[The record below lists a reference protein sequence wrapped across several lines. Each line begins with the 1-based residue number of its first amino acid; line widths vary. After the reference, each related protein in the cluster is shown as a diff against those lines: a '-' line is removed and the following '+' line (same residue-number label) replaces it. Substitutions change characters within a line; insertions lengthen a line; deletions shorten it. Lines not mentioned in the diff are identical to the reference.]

1 MQGNGFKILLTAFFL
16 LVTGVYL
23 WPSVQSLYYNRRM
36 ADMEEEAR
44 RDFEQENFARLRE
57 VNEKALKLGLDLL
70 GGMHVTL
77 EVRVEALLRELARDT
92 DEQFEEVLAVASER
106 AAREGVSVI
115 DAFVEEFE
123 LRDPDARLSRYF
135 RNDDEGITRRSTN
148 VEVASYLRGESGGAV
163 SRAIEI
169 IRDRVDRYGVTEPS
183 IQKQGSRRV
192 IVEMPGIDDPERIRK
207 LLKGT
212 ARLEFRL
219 MADPQDV
226 VRSVQRIIEH
236 YEEDTADTADVD
248 AAAADTSL
256 DISSLLEEEAS
267 AGNRLLEVM
276 QPIGQGVIYGAVSES
291 DTAAVNALL
300 KPQVILDMLPQNIQ
314 LMYTA
319 SPEGISED
327 GQEIYYLLGVRS
339 DIEMTGEVIEDAR
352 VDFNQMTNAPEV
364 TMVMNS
370 EGART
375 WARLTGANVGKQV
388 AIVLDGVVYS
398 YPVVSERIT
407 GGRSQIS
414 GLASQEEAQDIVTIL
429 KSGAL
434 PAPVEIVEER
444 TVGPSLGRASIR
456 AGFMSVMIG
465 LLIVALF
472 MIAYYRTG
480 GLVADLALVLN
491 IIFILG
497 ILAGFSAT
505 LTLPGIA
512 GIVLTIG
519 MAVDANVL
527 IFERI
532 REEQSTGKTLKAA
545 IDGGYAKALSAII
558 DANITTFFVGAI
570 LYSFGVG
577 PIQGFA
583 VTLMAGI
590 LASMF
595 SAIVFTRIIFDYMV
609 NERRL
614 AVNYG

>member
-1 MQGNGFKILLTAFFL
+1 MQGNGFKVFLIVFFL
-16 LVTGVYL
+16 LLTGFYL
-23 WPSVQSLYYNRRM
+23 WPSVQSLYYNGRM
-36 ADMEEEAR
+36 NDMDEEAR
-44 RDFEQENFARLRE
+44 QQFRQENFAKLRE
-57 VNEKALKLGLDLL
+57 LEEKSLKLGLDLL

-77 EVRVEALLRELARDT
+77 EVRVEALVRELARET
-92 DEQFEEVLAVASER
+92 DETFEEVMVVADRRS
-106 AAREGVSVI
+106 ATEGIPFI
-115 DAFVEEFE
+115 DAFVDEFE
-123 LRDPDARLSRYF
+123 ARDPDARLSRYF
-135 RNDDEGITRRSTN
+135 RNDDEGVTRRSTN
-148 VEVASYLRGESGGAV
+148 VEVANYLRGESNSAV

-192 IVEMPGIDDPERIRK
+192 IVEMPGVDDPERVRK

-219 MADPQDV
+219 MTDPDDV
-226 VRSVQRIIEH
+226 RRSVQALIQQF
-236 YEEDTADTADVD
+236 EEEVTDTADV
-248 AAAADTSL
+248 APADTSL
-256 DISSLLEEEAS
+256 DIAELLEEDAT
-267 AGNRLLEVM
+267 AGNKLLEVM
-276 QPIGQGVIYGAVSES
+276 NPIGQGVVFGAVSER

-300 KPQVILDMLPQNIQ
+300 AQTEARTLLPPGTE
-314 LMYTA
+314 LMYTS
-319 SPEGISED
+319 SPVSAEAGT
-327 GQEIYYLLGVRS
+327 EIYYLLGVR
-339 DIEMTGEVIEDAR
+339 DVVEMTGEVIEDAR
-352 VDFNQMTNAPEV
+352 VDFDPITNAPEV
-364 TMVMNS
+364 TMTMNS

-398 YPVVSERIT
+398 YPVVNERIT
-407 GGRSQIS
+407 GGRSNIS
-414 GLASQEEAQDIVTIL
+414 GLDSQAEAEDIVTIL

-456 AGFMSVMIG
+456 AGFMSVMVG
-465 LLIVALF
+465 LVIVALF
-472 MIAYYRTG
+472 MIVYYRTG
-480 GLVADLALVLN
+480 GVIADLALIIN

-497 ILAGFSAT
+497 ILAGFQAT

-532 REEQSTGKTLKAA
+532 REEQSAGKTVRAA
-545 IDGGYAKALSAII
+545 IDGGYSKALSAIF

-595 SAIVFTRIIFDYMV
+595 SAIVFTRVICDYLV
-609 NERRL
+609 EGRRMT
-614 AVNYG
+614 VSYG

>member
-1 MQGNGFKILLTAFFL
+1 MQGNGFKVFLIVFFL
-16 LVTGVYL
+16 LLTGFYL
-23 WPSVQSLYYNRRM
+23 WPSVQSLYYNGRM
-36 ADMEEEAR
+36 KDMDDEAR
-44 RDFEQENFARLRE
+44 EQFAQEHFAQLRE
-57 VNEKALKLGLDLL
+57 LDEKSLKLGLDLL

-77 EVRVEALLRELARDT
+77 EVRVEALVRELARETDDT
-92 DEQFEEVLAVASER
+92 FDEVMAVAGRR
-106 AAREGVSVI
+106 ADTEGISFI

-123 LRDPDARLSRYF
+123 SRDPDARLSRYF
-135 RNDDEGITRRSTN
+135 RNDDEGVTRRSTN
-148 VEVASYLRGESGGAV
+148 LEVASYLRSESNSAV

-192 IVEMPGIDDPERIRK
+192 IVEMPGVDDPERIRK

-219 MADPQDV
+219 MTDPDEV
-226 VRSVQRIIEH
+226 RRSVQALIQNF
-236 YEEDTADTADVD
+236 EEEIADTSDV
-248 AAAADTSL
+248 AVADTSL
-256 DISSLLEEEAS
+256 DIAELLEEDAP
-267 AGNRLLEVM
+267 AGNKLLEIM
-276 QPIGQGVIYGAVSES
+276 QPVGQGVVFGAVSERDS
-291 DTAAVNALL
+291 AAVNALL
-300 KPQVILDMLPQNIQ
+300 AQPEASVLLPSGTQ
-314 LMYTA
+314 LMYTS
-319 SPEGISED
+319 SPVSTEG
-327 GQEIYYLLGVRS
+327 GNEIYYLLGVR
-339 DIEMTGEVIEDAR
+339 DVIEMTGEVIEDAR
-352 VDFNQMTNAPEV
+352 VDFDPVTNAPEV
-364 TMVMNS
+364 TMTMNS

-398 YPVVSERIT
+398 YPVVNERIT
-407 GGRSQIS
+407 GGRSNIS
-414 GLASQEEAQDIVTIL
+414 GLDSQAEAEDIVTIL

-456 AGFMSVMIG
+456 AGFMSVMVG
-465 LLIVALF
+465 LVIVALF
-472 MIAYYRTG
+472 MIVYYRTG
-480 GLVADLALVLN
+480 GVIADLALIIN

-497 ILAGFSAT
+497 ILAGFQAT

-532 REEQSTGKTLKAA
+532 REEQSTGKTLRAA
-545 IDGGYAKALSAII
+545 IDGGYAKALSAIF

-595 SAIVFTRIIFDYMV
+595 SAIVFTRVICDYLV
-609 NERRL
+609 EGRRMT
-614 AVNYG
+614 VSYG

>member
-1 MQGNGFKILLTAFFL
+1 MQGNGFKVFLIVFFL
-16 LVTGVYL
+16 LLTGFYL
-23 WPSVQSLYYNRRM
+23 WPSVQSLYYNGRM
-36 ADMEEEAR
+36 NDMDEDAR
-44 RDFEQENFARLRE
+44 QQFRQENFAKLRE
-57 VNEKALKLGLDLL
+57 LEEKSLKLGLDLL

-77 EVRVEALLRELARDT
+77 EVRVEALVRELARET
-92 DEQFEEVLAVASER
+92 DETFEEVMVVADRRS
-106 AAREGVSVI
+106 ATEGIPFI
-115 DAFVEEFE
+115 DAFVDEFE
-123 LRDPDARLSRYF
+123 ARDPDARLSRYF
-135 RNDDEGITRRSTN
+135 RNDDEGVTRRSTN
-148 VEVASYLRGESGGAV
+148 VEVANYLRGESNSAV

-192 IVEMPGIDDPERIRK
+192 IVEMPGVDDPERVRK

-219 MADPQDV
+219 MTDPDDV
-226 VRSVQRIIEH
+226 RRSVQALIQQF
-236 YEEDTADTADVD
+236 EEEVTDTADV
-248 AAAADTSL
+248 APADTSL
-256 DISSLLEEEAS
+256 DIAELLEEDAT
-267 AGNRLLEVM
+267 AGNKLLEVM
-276 QPIGQGVIYGAVSES
+276 NPIGQGVVFGAVSER

-300 KPQVILDMLPQNIQ
+300 AQTEARTLLPPGTE
-314 LMYTA
+314 LMYTS
-319 SPEGISED
+319 SPVSAEAGT
-327 GQEIYYLLGVRS
+327 EIYYLLGVR
-339 DIEMTGEVIEDAR
+339 DVVEMTGEVIEDAR
-352 VDFNQMTNAPEV
+352 VDFDPITNAPEV
-364 TMVMNS
+364 TMTMNS

-398 YPVVSERIT
+398 YPVVNERIT
-407 GGRSQIS
+407 GGRSNIS
-414 GLASQEEAQDIVTIL
+414 GLDSQAEAEDIVTIL

-456 AGFMSVMIG
+456 AGFMSVMVG
-465 LLIVALF
+465 LVIVALF
-472 MIAYYRTG
+472 MIVYYRTG
-480 GLVADLALVLN
+480 GVIADLALIIN

-497 ILAGFSAT
+497 ILAGFQAT

-532 REEQSTGKTLKAA
+532 REEQSAGKTVRAA
-545 IDGGYAKALSAII
+545 IDGGYSKALSAIF

-595 SAIVFTRIIFDYMV
+595 SAIVFTRVICDYLV
-609 NERRL
+609 EGRRMT
-614 AVNYG
+614 VSYG

>member
-1 MQGNGFKILLTAFFL
+1 MQGNGFKIFLIVFFL
-16 LVTGVYL
+16 LLTGFYL
-23 WPSVQSLYYNRRM
+23 WPSVQSLYYNGRM
-36 ADMEEEAR
+36 NDMDEDAR
-44 RDFEQENFARLRE
+44 QQFRQENFAKLRE
-57 VNEKALKLGLDLL
+57 LEEKSLKLGLDLL

-77 EVRVEALLRELARDT
+77 EVRVEALVRELARET
-92 DEQFEEVLAVASER
+92 DETFEEVMVVADRRS
-106 AAREGVSVI
+106 ATEGIPFI
-115 DAFVEEFE
+115 DAFVDEFE
-123 LRDPDARLSRYF
+123 ARDPDARLSRYF
-135 RNDDEGITRRSTN
+135 RNDDEGVTRRSTN
-148 VEVASYLRGESGGAV
+148 VEVANYLRGESNSAV

-192 IVEMPGIDDPERIRK
+192 IVEMPGVDDPERVRK

-219 MADPQDV
+219 MTDPDDV
-226 VRSVQRIIEH
+226 RRSVQALIQQF
-236 YEEDTADTADVD
+236 EEEVTDTADV
-248 AAAADTSL
+248 APADTSL
-256 DISSLLEEEAS
+256 DIAELLEEDAT
-267 AGNRLLEVM
+267 AGNKLLEVM
-276 QPIGQGVIYGAVSES
+276 NPIGQGVVFGAVSER

-300 KPQVILDMLPQNIQ
+300 AQTEARTLLPPGTE
-314 LMYTA
+314 LMYTS
-319 SPEGISED
+319 SPVSAEAGT
-327 GQEIYYLLGVRS
+327 EIYYLLGVR
-339 DIEMTGEVIEDAR
+339 DVVEMTGEVIEDAR
-352 VDFNQMTNAPEV
+352 VDFDPITNAPEV
-364 TMVMNS
+364 TMTMNS

-398 YPVVSERIT
+398 YPVVNERIT
-407 GGRSQIS
+407 GGRSNIS
-414 GLASQEEAQDIVTIL
+414 GLDSQAEAEDIVTIL

-456 AGFMSVMIG
+456 AGFMSVMVG
-465 LLIVALF
+465 LVIVALF
-472 MIAYYRTG
+472 MIVYYRTG
-480 GLVADLALVLN
+480 GVIADLALIIN

-497 ILAGFSAT
+497 ILAGFQAT

-532 REEQSTGKTLKAA
+532 REEQSAGKTVRAA
-545 IDGGYAKALSAII
+545 IDGGYSKALSAIF

-595 SAIVFTRIIFDYMV
+595 SAIVFTRVICDYLV
-609 NERRL
+609 EGRRMT
-614 AVNYG
+614 VSYG

>member
-1 MQGNGFKILLTAFFL
+1 MQGNGFKVFLIVFFL
-16 LVTGVYL
+16 LLTGFYL
-23 WPSVQSLYYNRRM
+23 WPSVQSLYYNGRM
-36 ADMEEEAR
+36 NDMDEDAR
-44 RDFEQENFARLRE
+44 QQFRQENFAKLRE
-57 VNEKALKLGLDLL
+57 LEEKSLKLGLDLL

-77 EVRVEALLRELARDT
+77 EVRVEALVRELARET
-92 DEQFEEVLAVASER
+92 DETFEEVMVVADRRS
-106 AAREGVSVI
+106 ATEGIPFI
-115 DAFVEEFE
+115 DAFVDEFE
-123 LRDPDARLSRYF
+123 ARDPDARLSRYF
-135 RNDDEGITRRSTN
+135 RNDDEGVTRRSTN
-148 VEVASYLRGESGGAV
+148 VEVANYLRGESNSAV

-192 IVEMPGIDDPERIRK
+192 IVEMPGVDDPERVRK

-219 MADPQDV
+219 MTDPDDV
-226 VRSVQRIIEH
+226 RRSVQALIQQF
-236 YEEDTADTADVD
+236 EEEVTDTADV
-248 AAAADTSL
+248 APADTSL
-256 DISSLLEEEAS
+256 DIAELLEEDAT
-267 AGNRLLEVM
+267 AGNKLLEVM
-276 QPIGQGVIYGAVSES
+276 NPIGQGVVFGAVSER

-300 KPQVILDMLPQNIQ
+300 AQTEARTLLPPGTE
-314 LMYTA
+314 LMYTS
-319 SPEGISED
+319 SPVSAEAGT
-327 GQEIYYLLGVRS
+327 EIYYLLGVR
-339 DIEMTGEVIEDAR
+339 DVVEMTGEVIEDAR
-352 VDFNQMTNAPEV
+352 VDFDPITNAPEV
-364 TMVMNS
+364 TMTMNS

-398 YPVVSERIT
+398 YPVVNERIT
-407 GGRSQIS
+407 GGRSNIS
-414 GLASQEEAQDIVTIL
+414 GLDSQAEAEDIVTIL

-456 AGFMSVMIG
+456 AGFMSVMVG
-465 LLIVALF
+465 LVIVALF
-472 MIAYYRTG
+472 MIVYYRTG
-480 GLVADLALVLN
+480 GVIADLALIIN

-497 ILAGFSAT
+497 ILAGFQAT

-532 REEQSTGKTLKAA
+532 REEQRAGKTVRAA
-545 IDGGYAKALSAII
+545 IDGGYSKALSAIF

-595 SAIVFTRIIFDYMV
+595 SAIVFTRVICDYLV
-609 NERRL
+609 EGRRMT
-614 AVNYG
+614 VSYG

>member
-16 LVTGVYL
+16 VVTGVYL

>member
-1 MQGNGFKILLTAFFL
+1 MQGNGFKIFLIVFFL
-16 LVTGVYL
+16 LLTGFYL
-23 WPSVQSLYYNRRM
+23 WPSVQSLYYNGRM
-36 ADMEEEAR
+36 NDMDEEAR
-44 RDFEQENFARLRE
+44 QQFRQENFAKLRE
-57 VNEKALKLGLDLL
+57 LEEKSLKLGLDLL

-77 EVRVEALLRELARDT
+77 EVRVEALVRELARET
-92 DEQFEEVLAVASER
+92 DETFEEVMVVADRRS
-106 AAREGVSVI
+106 ATEGIPFI
-115 DAFVEEFE
+115 DAFVDEFE
-123 LRDPDARLSRYF
+123 ARDPDARLSRYF
-135 RNDDEGITRRSTN
+135 RNDDEGVTRRSTN
-148 VEVASYLRGESGGAV
+148 VEVANYLRGESNSAV

-192 IVEMPGIDDPERIRK
+192 IVEMPGVDDPERVRK

-219 MADPQDV
+219 MTDPDDV
-226 VRSVQRIIEH
+226 RRSVQALIQQF
-236 YEEDTADTADVD
+236 EEEVTDTADV
-248 AAAADTSL
+248 APADTSL
-256 DISSLLEEEAS
+256 DIAELLEEDAT
-267 AGNRLLEVM
+267 AGNKLLEVM
-276 QPIGQGVIYGAVSES
+276 NPIGQGVVFGAVSER

-300 KPQVILDMLPQNIQ
+300 AQTEARTLLPPGTE
-314 LMYTA
+314 LMYTS
-319 SPEGISED
+319 SPVSAEAGT
-327 GQEIYYLLGVRS
+327 EIYYLLGVR
-339 DIEMTGEVIEDAR
+339 DVVEMTGEVIEDAR
-352 VDFNQMTNAPEV
+352 VDFDPITNAPEV
-364 TMVMNS
+364 TMTMNS

-398 YPVVSERIT
+398 YPVVNERIT
-407 GGRSQIS
+407 GGRSNIS
-414 GLASQEEAQDIVTIL
+414 GLDSQAEAEDIVTIL

-456 AGFMSVMIG
+456 AGFMSVMVG
-465 LLIVALF
+465 LVIVALF
-472 MIAYYRTG
+472 MIVYYRTG
-480 GLVADLALVLN
+480 GVIADLALIIN

-497 ILAGFSAT
+497 ILAGFQAT

-532 REEQSTGKTLKAA
+532 REEQSAGKTVRAA
-545 IDGGYAKALSAII
+545 IDGGYSKALSAIF

-595 SAIVFTRIIFDYMV
+595 SAIVFTRVICDYLV
-609 NERRL
+609 EGRRMT
-614 AVNYG
+614 VSYG